1 MRCTRSALRA
11 LTLAGLLAGAAFP
24 VPAALEAQAVLR
36 PGSEARGEL
45 KSGDLRLDD
54 NTYADLWRFSGT
66 SGQRVRITMRSDAF
80 DAYLSVGWIDDSG
93 EFHLVE
99 SDDDGAGGTNAQVTA
114 ELPRSGEF
122 VARANT
128 LSEGETGAYTLLLE
142 ADVAAGAPVA
152 TSGGGGGADRPR
164 VIGPL
169 TPGTPVSGE
178 LKQGDEVLDDD
189 SFADSYSFRG
199 RGGQSVTITLTSA
212 DFDAYL
218 AFGRLVDGAYA
229 SLDSDDDG
237 AGGTNSRI
245 DATLPAD
252 GEYIVRAN
260 TLFKNK
266 TGRYTLLV
274 TAAGEAMPVEAPAAG
289 GGNPLV
295 SSVPGAH
302 MPVVLGQ
309 ELRGTLGP
317 GDEKISDGSF
327 ADIWV
332 YQGRAGETLTMI
344 QRSTTIDAYL
354 TFGPVTDGRWSWEKS
369 DNDGAGGDD
378 ARLVVTL
385 ARDGE
390 YWIRPNALFSGQGN
404 YTLLVTSDRAGPA
417 APSAAAQP
425 AQPSQPSQP
434 MPAAGPLQSGLN
446 LSKAIKGQ
454 PAGAARRE
462 VKEIKKG
469 EETRG
474 RLTEDDEDSG
484 DGTYVD
490 TWYFEG
496 RKGQVAIITMKSED
510 FRPYLL
516 LGRAP
521 SGDATFSSIESEGA
535 PVGEPAKITLELPA
549 NGRYWIRANTFDKLT
564 GRYTLKLRI
573 R

>member
-1 MRCTRSALRA
+1 MRSTRSAARV
-11 LTLAGLLAGAAFP
+11 LTLAGLLAGTALLL
-24 VPAALEAQAVLR
+24 PAGLRAQALLR
-36 PGSEARGEL
+36 PGTEARGEL

-66 SGQRVRITMRSDAF
+66 SGQRVRIIMRSDAF
-80 DAYLSVGWIDDSG
+80 DAYLSMGWIDDSG

-99 SDDDGAGGTNAQVTA
+99 SDDDGAGGTNPQVTA
-114 ELPRSGEF
+114 VLPRSGEF

-142 ADVAAGAPVA
+142 TDVTGDAPVA
-152 TSGGGGGADRPR
+152 AGGGGADRPR
-164 VIGPL
+164 VVGAI
-169 TPGTPVSGE
+169 TVGTPVSGE

-189 SFADSYSFRG
+189 SFADSYSLRG
-199 RGGQSVTITLTSA
+199 RSGQTLAITLTSA

-218 AFGRLVDGAYA
+218 AVGRLVDGAYV
-229 SLDSDDDG
+229 SLESDDDG
-237 AGGTNSRI
+237 AGGTNSKV
-245 DATLPAD
+245 DVTLPAEGD
-252 GEYIVRAN
+252 YIVRAN

-266 TGRYTLLV
+266 TGSYTLLV
-274 TAAGEAMPVEAPAAG
+274 TAGGDALPVEAPVST

-309 ELRGTLGP
+309 ELRGTLGA
-317 GDEKISDGSF
+317 GDEKISDGSY

-378 ARLVVTL
+378 AKLVVTL

-390 YWIRPNALFSGQGN
+390 YWVRPNALFSGEGA
-404 YTLLVTSDRAGPA
+404 YTLMVTSDRAGPA
-417 APSAAAQP
+417 AAPAAAQP
-425 AQPSQPSQP
+425 APPSQPV
-434 MPAAGPLQSGLN
+434 PAAGPLQSGLN

-462 VKEIKKG
+462 VKELKKG

-510 FRPYLL
+510 FRPYVL

-521 SGDATFSSIESEGA
+521 AGDATFSSIESEGA

>member
-1 MRCTRSALRA
+1 MRRTRSAPRI
-11 LTLAGLLAGAAFP
+11 LTLAGLLAGI
-24 VPAALEAQAVLR
+24 ALLLPTALRAQAVLR

-45 KSGDLRLDD
+45 KTGDLRLDD

-114 ELPRSGEF
+114 ALPRSGEF

-142 ADVAAGAPVA
+142 TDVSGDAPVA
-152 TSGGGGGADRPR
+152 AGGGGGADRPR
-164 VIGPL
+164 VVGAI
-169 TPGTPVSGE
+169 TIGTPVSGE

-199 RGGQSVTITLTSA
+199 RGGQALTITLTSA

-218 AFGRLVDGAYA
+218 AFGRLVEGAYV
-229 SLDSDDDG
+229 SLESDDDG
-237 AGGTNSRI
+237 AGGTNSKI
-245 DATLPAD
+245 DVTLPAD
-252 GEYIVRAN
+252 GDYIVRAN

-274 TAAGEAMPVEAPAAG
+274 TAGGEALPVEAPVTG

-354 TFGPVTDGRWSWEKS
+354 TFGPVIDGRWSWDKS

-385 ARDGE
+385 PRDGE
-390 YWIRPNALFSGQGN
+390 YWIRPNALFSGEGN
-404 YTLLVTSDRAGPA
+404 YTLLVTSDRAGP
-417 APSAAAQP
+417 
-425 AQPSQPSQP
+425 
-434 MPAAGPLQSGLN
+434 
-446 LSKAIKGQ
+446 
-454 PAGAARRE
+454 
-462 VKEIKKG
+462 
-469 EETRG
+469 
-474 RLTEDDEDSG
+474 
-484 DGTYVD
+484 
-490 TWYFEG
+490 
-496 RKGQVAIITMKSED
+496 
-510 FRPYLL
+510 
-516 LGRAP
+516 
-521 SGDATFSSIESEGA
+521 
-535 PVGEPAKITLELPA
+535 
-549 NGRYWIRANTFDKLT
+549 
-564 GRYTLKLRI
+564 
-573 R
+573 